1 MNFAGPR
8 AIPGWAIG
16 PLVTLALIAGIELL
30 TRTGILKIPNPVVLV
45 LIGVIYAG
53 YSSGL
58 RPAFV
63 SAALALAYGLY
74 FWAAPGAF
82 LQYSGEDVV
91 RLAVLGLVTPF
102 LAWMTGALRDRAE
115 RALRRQLKAERV
127 QVDESARAE
136 RRAKAHETQLRSL
149 IDALPAYV
157 AYVDRDLRV
166 RLHNKA
172 YEDWTGLPASSID
185 GRKIE
190 EVIGKE
196 LFESGTREHALAAL
210 DGRTAVFERVHLDAR
225 GRRSVVEAHFV
236 PDVTEDGSVAGY
248 FGMLFDVSSHKASQA
263 RVGRLAERLRRAL
276 DGSRLVLWELDLR
289 TGDVELGREWADIVG
304 GKRVMSTV
312 AAGELRRRVH
322 RDDRARLDEALR
334 SVIERR
340 AEAYDV
346 EHRVRA
352 MDGEWKWIRSTG
364 KAVEFD
370 AAGKPLRLSGTNRD
384 VTLRKRAE
392 LAVQENERRLR
403 LVTDAVPALIVYA
416 DADLR
421 YRFCNRGYRET
432 MGLSEAEILG
442 RTVRE
447 VVGDA
452 QFEISRPWL
461 ERTLAG
467 ETVEHERRHRWA
479 DGRVADMSV
488 TYVPHVGENGTVQGF
503 YALLVDLTERKRAE
517 RIKERFIS
525 MVSHELRTPLTSII
539 WTLNVLSEN
548 QASAMSKEELET
560 VALAQQNAERM
571 LRLADEILE
580 IEQIDQSELRMSAS
594 VVDVPALVERALA
607 LNNGVAQKY
616 GAELVAPRLAPASV
630 RADPDRLLQ
639 VLSNLLSNAAKHSPR
654 GGRVE
659 VAIEMRGAMVRVS
672 VSDSGPG
679 VPEKFRDRLFG
690 RFEQSADGRAKG
702 GSGLGLAICKEI
714 IERSGGA
721 IGYDPN
727 PEGGSVF
734 WFELPALAPAQ
745 GG

>member
-1 MNFAGPR
+1 M
-8 AIPGWAIG
+8 
-16 PLVTLALIAGIELL
+16 
-30 TRTGILKIPNPVVLV
+30 
-45 LIGVIYAG
+45 
-53 YSSGL
+53 
-58 RPAFV
+58 
-63 SAALALAYGLY
+63 
-74 FWAAPGAF
+74 
-82 LQYSGEDVV
+82 
-91 RLAVLGLVTPF
+91 
-102 LAWMTGALRDRAE
+102 
-115 RALRRQLKAERV
+115 
-127 QVDESARAE
+127 
-136 RRAKAHETQLRSL
+136 
-149 IDALPAYV
+149 
-157 AYVDRDLRV
+157 
-166 RLHNKA
+166 
-172 YEDWTGLPASSID
+172 
-185 GRKIE
+185 
-190 EVIGKE
+190 IGKE

-210 DGRTAVFERVHLDAR
+210 EGRRAVFERAHLDAR

-276 DGSRLVLWELDLR
+276 DGSRLALWDFDLR
-289 TGDVELGREWADIVG
+289 SGVVELGREWADIVG
-304 GKRVMSTV
+304 GERVMSK
-312 AAGELRRRVH
+312 ADAGELRRRVH
-322 RDDRARLDEALR
+322 RDDRARVDEAVR
-334 SVIERR
+334 SVIECRV
-340 AEAYDV
+340 EAYDV

-370 AAGKPLRLSGTNRD
+370 AAGKPLRLSGTNHD
-384 VTLRKRAE
+384 ITLRKRAE

-403 LVTDAVPALIVYA
+403 LVTDAVPALIAYL
-416 DADLR
+416 DAELR

-432 MGLSEAEILG
+432 MGRSEAEILG

-479 DGRVADMSV
+479 DGRLADLSV
-488 TYVPHVGENGTVQGF
+488 TYVPHVGENGRVQGL

-539 WTLNVLSEN
+539 WILD
-548 QASAMSKEELET
+548 ELMTKDGGGTSPDAEKL
-560 VALAQQNAERM
+560 ALAQQNAERM

-580 IEQIDQSELRMSAS
+580 IERIDQSELRMSAS

-607 LNNGVAQKY
+607 LNGGVAQKY
-616 GAELVAPRLAPASV
+616 GVDLVALPFAPASV

-714 IERSGGA
+714 VVRSGGA

-734 WFELPALAPAQ
+734 WFELPAAASQ